1 MRIVCWNLARA
12 FRPKGRDRDPW
23 EVLDAL
29 RPDIALLQEAS
40 AMPDGFLGEYHF
52 NRTRHHWGTAVW
64 SRYPLTSFDDD
75 LPDIDRQELQKV
87 LPAVDGYLAG
97 ALVEVPGVGDVA
109 AVSVHAYPS
118 QVGEQ
123 HLTDLDASELVVP
136 PQKAVWPGDILWWL
150 TRKLPAH
157 GTPSILGGD
166 WNTARRF
173 DEVYGPRGNREFF
186 QRMTETGWREALRK
200 FNEEEVRTYFSRG
213 KTPYQLDHVFLT
225 DGLYEPLKRGFVDS
239 SAEVLLASDH
249 APIVLEI
256 EV

>member
-1 MRIVCWNLARA
+1 MRIVCWNMARA
-12 FRPKGRDRDPW
+12 FHPKGRDRDPW

-29 RPDIALLQEAS
+29 HPDIALLQETA
-40 AMPDGFLGEYHF
+40 ALPDGFPGECHF
-52 NRTRHHWGTAVW
+52 NPTRRHWGTAVW
-64 SRYPLTSFDDD
+64 SHYPLRSFDD
-75 LPDIDRQELQKV
+75 LPGIDRQELQTV
-87 LPAVDGYLAG
+87 LPAVDGYFAG
-97 ALVEVPGVGDVA
+97 ALVEVPAVGEVA

-123 HLTDLDASELVVP
+123 YLTGLDASELVVP
-136 PQKAVWPGDILWWL
+136 PQKAVWPGDIQWWL

-200 FNEEEVRTYFSRG
+200 FHAEEVRTYFSRG

-225 DGLYEPLKRGFVDS
+225 DGLYETLRRGFVDS

-249 APIVLEI
+249 APIVLEL